1 MLGWICAKNRTHRK
15 RSAPKTGR
23 MDIFSIHASRL
34 LPDKMCHTLQAI
46 AVCKPDERS
55 RVISKRPRWKPG
67 VTQYAPMGTP
77 AARAGRLMSSVEI
90 FFALPGPVS
99 ARTSTDVAFA
109 AIIYKKL
116 RETDVVD
123 KVRVDHMYSVLSHS
137 LLAPHSSDVVVD
149 RARVRRLGVLPHDG
163 RFEALGI
170 NVHLGDRCGRDVR
183 EVEVARL
190 GAEAGPARR
199 ALFGN
204 WDLGRQV
211 LRTQIKHRK
220 AGCGV
225 CRDERACARDR
236 GQREW
241 ESTSTGRNEWLEC
254 GRKRAVRGD
263 IPDGE
268 EAGGRGRHAL
278 DGDD

>member
-1 MLGWICAKNRTHRK
+1 
-15 RSAPKTGR
+15 
-23 MDIFSIHASRL
+23 
-34 LPDKMCHTLQAI
+34 
-46 AVCKPDERS
+46 
-55 RVISKRPRWKPG
+55 
-67 VTQYAPMGTP
+67 MGTP
-77 AARAGRLMSSVEI
+77 AARAGLLMSSVEI
-90 FFALPGPVS
+90 FFAFPGPVS
-99 ARTSTDVAFA
+99 ARTSTEVAFA
-109 AIIYKKL
+109 AMMYRKL
-116 RETDVVD
+116 READVVG
-123 KVRVDHMYSVLSHS
+123 KVRVHYMYAVLSHS
-137 LLAPHSSDVVVD
+137 LLAPHGRDVVVD
-149 RARVRRLGVLPHDG
+149 RARVRRLGVLPYNG
-163 RFEALGI
+163 RLETLGVD
-170 NVHLGDRCGRDVR
+170 VHLRDRRSRDVR

-190 GAEAGPARR
+190 GAEARPARR

-211 LRTQIKHRK
+211 LRTQVKHRK

-241 ESTSTGRNEWLEC
+241 ESTSAGRNEWLEC